1 MRSILVLLLNLH
13 LPALSFAQECRLKKD
28 ASELLSVDYYVDP
41 SGTRYLAKSTV
52 AVFGDSLDL
61 FLILIELS
69 SVAIVKFAHHTPIS
83 LCTEI

>member
-41 SGTRYLAKSTV
+41 SGTRYLAKFTV

-61 FLILIELS
+61 F
-69 SVAIVKFAHHTPIS
+69 
-83 LCTEI
+83 